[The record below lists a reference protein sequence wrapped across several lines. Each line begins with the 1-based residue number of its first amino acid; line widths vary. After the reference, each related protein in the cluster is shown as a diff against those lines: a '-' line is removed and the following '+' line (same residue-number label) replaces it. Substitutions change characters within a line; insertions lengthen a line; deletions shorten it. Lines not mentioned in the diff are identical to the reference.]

1 MTFLKHTTFVLVL
14 FGCFVLTG
22 CGSGNSVV
30 TKSPASPSPSSRPG
44 KPEVKNAPP
53 VPTLQPGEE
62 IAVIET
68 AQGKLKIQLF
78 ADTAPKHV
86 ENFKKLINEGFY
98 NGLAFH
104 RAIPNLMLQ
113 GGDPNTKTNDREK
126 WGSGDPSLAKLNAEF
141 SDRPFV
147 KGTLAAARSAYD
159 PHSAS
164 TQFFICASPYR
175 AWTGEYTNFGQVISG
190 LENVQAMTK
199 APTDNQERLKN
210 KIVMKKVYLEKYQK

>member
-1 MTFLKHTTFVLVL
+1 MTFLKHTTFALIL
-14 FGCFVLTG
+14 FGCFGLAG
-22 CGSGNSVV
+22 CSSSDSVV

-44 KPEVKNAPP
+44 KPEVKTAPP
-53 VPTLQPGEE
+53 VPALQPGEE

-78 ADTAPKHV
+78 SDTAPKHV

-126 WGSGDPSLAKLNAEF
+126 WGSGDPGLPKLNAEF

-190 LENVQAMTK
+190 LESVQAMTK